1 MQRIDDD
8 TCLVSA
14 EGDLDMAASR
24 RLRASLRSCW
34 LGSTARLLV
43 DLSRVDLLGAS
54 ALRALLEG
62 RDQMEARGGRLI
74 LVRPSRAAQRVLE
87 ASGSLSGFRVVS

>member
-1 MQRIDDD
+1 M
-8 TCLVSA
+8 
-14 EGDLDMAASR
+14 
-24 RLRASLRSCW
+24 
-34 LGSTARLLV
+34 
-43 DLSRVDLLGAS
+43 DLSQVDLLDAS

-87 ASGSLSGFRVVS
+87 ATGSLSGFLIVS